1 MPQLGYASVSR
12 TSYIFTQRL
21 LLLDK
26 RNISCRIF
34 SQLGMLTR
42 SDPPVSLRASLQAFC
57 VGSSSLASVE
67 PSFIRLAANA
77 YSAYAL
83 YCSAGEIQPLP
94 MRRPESFQDLFFV
107 GDALWSSM
115 A

>member
-1 MPQLGYASVSR
+1 M
-12 TSYIFTQRL
+12 
-21 LLLDK
+21 
-26 RNISCRIF
+26 
-34 SQLGMLTR
+34 GMLTR
-42 SDPPVSLRASLQAFC
+42 SAPPVSFRASLHAFC
-57 VGSSSLASVE
+57 VGSSALASEE

-94 MRRPESFQDLFFV
+94 MMRPESFQGLFFV
-107 GDALWSSM
+107 GDALWSST